1 MSNPNQ
7 NQSKPPMPVAAA
19 PAQPADDPLI
29 IAMVTTRQTISIGSH
44 GGTEWSIRAM
54 VNSVHHNKLRFEEC
68 PEGIRII
75 FANKQVPLYEE
86 HTVYAGN
93 IADVC
98 RVPLSSLKPE
108 AQEAWKKCQNE
119 VRR

>member
-1 MSNPNQ
+1 
-7 NQSKPPMPVAAA
+7 MPVAAA